1 MLDKTA
7 CIAQHTP
14 QRLLL
19 CALASAMLAL
29 ALIVLLASA
38 PAGTQP
44 LAHAAPAA
52 PAALTFIVNSPS
64 DVPDSSPGDGVCET
78 AKDNGVCT
86 LRAAIQEANRHPG
99 PDTIQLQAGVT
110 YLLSL
115 SGVADDTAL
124 SGDLDIT
131 DSVTILGAGPLS
143 TIIDGDAMG
152 ERVFQITGTVVI
164 SGVTIQ
170 HGHSGFIGGGL
181 TNNGRLTLVNS
192 AILSNTVAGSNA
204 WGGGIYNSGYLTLTN
219 SIVSRNVTGSSNAY
233 GGGIFNQGP
242 LLVISSTL
250 SDNSTLGVG
259 GGLYTGGHTATIVAS
274 TISGNRA
281 QKGGGIYKV
290 GWPLI
295 VLNSTISGNYS
306 NVDGGGIYAFLST
319 TSLFNV
325 TLANNRANAD
335 DVGTGR
341 GGGVYNAVGSTLT
354 FNNSIIGHNTNIIPT
369 MPFPILNN
377 DDCFGTI
384 SSQGYSL
391 LYAFDPSY
399 CTVNGSPSSADPLLG
414 PLQDNGGPTWTHALL
429 PGSPAIDGG
438 NPAGCTD
445 NLGAI
450 LAGDQRGRKRPAP
463 GGQARCDIGAFEFF
477 YALYLPLIRR

>member
-1 MLDKTA
+1 MLDKTL
-7 CIAQHTP
+7 CIAHHTP
-14 QRLLL
+14 HRLLL
-19 CALASAMLAL
+19 CALSSAMLAL
-29 ALIVLLASA
+29 ALVLLLASL

-44 LAHAAPAA
+44 LAHAA

-64 DVPDSSPGDGVCET
+64 DVPDAAPGDGLCET
-78 AKDNGVCT
+78 AINNGVCT
-86 LRAAIQEANRHPG
+86 LRAAIQESNARPG
-99 PDTIQLQAGVT
+99 PDIIQLQAGVT
-110 YLLSL
+110 YLLTRF
-115 SGVADDTAL
+115 GADDTAL
-124 SGDLDIT
+124 NGDLDIT

-143 TIIDGDAMG
+143 TIIDGNGATLG

-170 HGHSGFIGGGL
+170 HGHSGNIGGGL
-181 TNNGRLTLVNS
+181 INNGRLTLVNS
-192 AILSNTVAGSNA
+192 AILSNTVAGTND

-250 SDNSTLGVG
+250 SDNTTLGVG
-259 GGLYTGGHTATIVAS
+259 GGIYNVGYTATVVAS

-281 QKGGGIYKV
+281 QNGGGIYKT
-290 GWPLI
+290 GSPLI

-306 NVDGGGIYAFLST
+306 NVDGGGIYALAGT

-335 DVGTGR
+335 DVGAGR
-341 GGGVYNAVGSTLT
+341 GGGVYNAGASTLT
-354 FNNSIIGHNTNIIPT
+354 FNNSIIGLNTTIIPT
-369 MPFPILNN
+369 MPFPTLNY
-377 DDCFGTI
+377 DDCAGVI

-391 LYAFDPSY
+391 LYAFDPAY
-399 CTVNGSPSSADPLLG
+399 CTVQGSPGSANPLLG

-429 PGSPAIDGG
+429 PGSPAIDAG

-450 LAGDQRGRKRPAP
+450 LNIDQRGRKRPAV
-463 GGQARCDIGAFEFF
+463 GGLGRCDIGAFEFA